1 MQAASSRSTSRLSSP
16 PKSRP
21 KSMSRLDQLLA
32 SYRRHV
38 AMPLRPGLPL
48 SQRVW
53 FLVYSPEDERRMI
66 NRIGEFELA
75 TRDAGLDWK
84 QLDLT
89 HAFAEWMDSYD
100 RDEREQCLADP
111 ALVED
116 YATPGFRDFC
126 GGRVQQASGAAPREQ
141 AERTVLALTGLMEL
155 YDFVHVSAVIDA
167 LDDTF
172 RGILLVFFP
181 GERECNT
188 YRFLG
193 ARTG

>member
-1 MQAASSRSTSRLSSP
+1 
-16 PKSRP
+16 
-21 KSMSRLDQLLA
+21 MSRLDQLLA

-84 QLDLT
+84 QLDVT
-89 HAFAEWMDSYD
+89 NAFADWMDTYEH
-100 RDEREQCLADP
+100 DEREQCLADP

-116 YATPGFRDFC
+116 YASPGFRDFLAA
-126 GGRVQQASGAAPREQ
+126 RVQGTSDAIPRDQ

-155 YDFVHVSAVIDA
+155 YDFVHVAAVIDA
-167 LDDTF
+167 LDNRF
-172 RGILLVFFP
+172 AGALLVFFP
-181 GERECNT
+181 GEREGNT

-193 ARTG
+193 ARTGWDYLATPILAES